1 MSDGPD
7 APHPAARAPAWA
19 DVPLAVEVFAHPC
32 RAERAGPLWVMRDA
46 PRRRGAYRAEEGIA
60 LGAAPDEVHRIAPA
74 PTRGRF
80 AVCAIRPASVP
91 EPPCGRGSGPSGS
104 GCRRRGR

>member
-1 MSDGPD
+1 MSDGPG

-74 PTRGRF
+74 PTRGPVRR
-80 AVCAIRPASVP
+80 VRD
-91 EPPCGRGSGPSGS
+91 PSGV
-104 GCRRRGR
+104 GARAPVRQG